1 MNDLAKELQVKITE
15 HDPKD
20 VDELILDDLFEGVT
34 SFSDQNKKDLEKYY
48 NLIHLSLN
56 GLGLE
61 NLKNF
66 PKLPSLQILQLRQNK
81 LSGKDLN
88 IIADLYPELY
98 KLKIGENPIE
108 SLDVF
113 KALANTQIKK
123 LELTD
128 TAASK
133 TKDYKVTLF
142 KMLKNVEVIDNARED
157 GEEVSSS
164 VYDEDEGDENDD
176 EDMEGEE
183 FDEDGEDFD
192 DGDEEEEGDNDGDDE

>member
-20 VDELILDDLFEGVT
+20 VDELILDDLFEGVS
-34 SFSDQNKKDLEKYY
+34 SFSDQNKKDLEKYF

-81 LSGKDLN
+81 LNGKDLN
-88 IIADLYPELY
+88 IIAELYPELY

-108 SLDVF
+108 NLDVF
-113 KALANTQIKK
+113 KALAGTQIKK
-123 LELTD
+123 LELSE
-128 TAASK
+128 TAAAKS
-133 TKDYKVTLF
+133 KDYKANLF
-142 KMLKNVEVIDNARED
+142 KMLKNVEVIDNTRED

-164 VYDEDEGDENDD
+164 VYDEDEGEEIDD
-176 EDMEGEE
+176 EDVEGEE
-183 FDEDGEDFD
+183 FDDGEDGEDFD
-192 DGDEEEEGDNDGDDE
+192 DDEEEEGDGDDE

>member
-34 SFSDQNKKDLEKYY
+34 SFTDQNKKDLEKYY

-164 VYDEDEGDENDD
+164 VYDEDEGDEPTPD
-176 EDMEGEE
+176 
-183 FDEDGEDFD
+183 
-192 DGDEEEEGDNDGDDE
+192 